1 MKSLLNIRWLK
12 IVNVLLLLMVLS
24 LVSPG
29 VVNNKVHAQQSVDKP
44 LKASPKK
51 GAVPGGVSGINSD
64 SQLWRQIRGGVQ
76 GTVSIPDQKAG
87 VLVQSEGD
95 LWRAVRNGPISKYGA
110 WSIFG
115 IFILLALFFTIRGR
129 IRISAGLSSETITRF
144 TSIERIGHWLLASSF
159 IILAISGLNILYGR
173 YILPDIIMSKEM
185 FASMSAYLKIA
196 HNYVAFSFMFGL
208 ALVFIMWVRHNFPS
222 WRDIPWILQGGGLFS
237 DKLHPHAKKFNAG
250 QKLIFWLTILGG
262 VSLSISGWSLLFPY
276 TTSFFSDTFA
286 LLNSLFGLGL
296 PENLTVVQEQQFA
309 SIWHGAMGLFL
320 TIVIIAHI
328 YIGSIGMQGAFS
340 AVGSGKV
347 DLNWAKEHHDLW
359 VEEVLQKQGKSD
371 GTPKPGPA
379 E

>member
-12 IVNVLLLLMVLS
+12 SINVVLLLMVLS
-24 LVSPG
+24 LIPLSAVSEN
-29 VVNNKVHAQQSVDKP
+29 VYAQQNVDQT
-44 LKASPKK
+44 LKASPEK
-51 GAVPGGVSGINSD
+51 GAVPGGVSGTSSD
-64 SQLWRQIRGGVQ
+64 SQFWRQIRKGAT

-87 VLVQSEGD
+87 ILVQSEGD
-95 LWRAVRNGPISKYGA
+95 LWRAVRNGPVSKYGA
-110 WSIFG
+110 WSMLG
-115 IFILLALFFTIRGR
+115 IFVLLLLFFTIRGR
-129 IRISAGLSSETITRF
+129 IRISAGISSEKITRF

-173 YILPDIIMSKEM
+173 YIFPDIIMSKAM

-208 ALVFIMWVRHNFPS
+208 ALVFIVWVRHNFPS

-262 VSLSISGWSLLFPY
+262 VSLSVSGWSLLFPY

-286 LLNSLFGLGL
+286 LLNTLFGLGL
-296 PENLTVVQEQQFA
+296 PENLTTIQEQQFA

-320 TIVIIAHI
+320 TIIIIAHI

-359 VEEVLQKQGKSD
+359 VEEVLEKQEKLKE
-371 GTPKPGPA
+371 TPTPGPA